1 MKTSLSR
8 KNPSPT
14 RFSPSATLGSILLA
28 GVLAGCSP
36 SSSSN
41 GDKVVILG
49 SNTVGEELAPR
60 LVAEYKKDHP
70 NVAFETE
77 YKGTT
82 YGFGGLIV
90 GRCDIA
96 AASRDASTN
105 EIAMAHD
112 RGIEFN
118 NDLIGSYAVAV
129 IVNSGNPLT
138 TLTRDQVRDLFTG
151 VIQNWKE
158 IGGPDAPV
166 HLCIRNPISGTY
178 LGFRELAMEN
188 KPYGLSVKTFTNYTD
203 IAQAVAQ
210 DPGAIGYTSIQTD
223 NKGTVKP
230 IAVGDVQ
237 PTAAA
242 VREGKYPFCRA
253 LRLYTNKVGATQAAR
268 DFVAFVQSPNG
279 QKIVDADG
287 FVTVK

>member
-1 MKTSLSR
+1 MKTSLPR
-8 KNPSPT
+8 KNSRRA

-28 GVLAGCSP
+28 SVLAGCSP
-36 SSSSN
+36 AKN
-41 GDKVVILG
+41 EKIVILG

-60 LVAEYKKDHP
+60 LAQEYRKEHP
-70 NVAFETE
+70 GVEFESE

-82 YGFGGLIV
+82 YGMGALIV

-105 EIAMAHD
+105 ELTMAREH
-112 RGIEFN
+112 GLEFN

-129 IVNSGNPLT
+129 VVNSANPLA

-188 KPYGLSVKTFTNYTD
+188 KPYGLTVKTYTNYVE

-210 DPGAIGYTSIQTD
+210 DPGAIGYTSLQTD
-223 NKGTVKP
+223 SKGNVKP
-230 IAVGDVQ
+230 VAVGDVL
-237 PTAAA
+237 PTQAA
-242 VREGKYPFCRA
+242 VREGKYPFSRA
-253 LRLYTNKVGATQAAR
+253 LRLYTNKGSATETTR
-268 DFVAFVQSPNG
+268 DFIAFVQSPNG
-279 QKIVDADG
+279 QKIVDAGG
-287 FVTVK
+287 FITVK